1 MSQILKELTSTEIQ
15 DPQHKTYMFASWEK
29 VHGWST
35 NLDRQ
40 SEWLQSVVSSR
51 VFREWSVNNGG
62 LVVPTKRNEL
72 EYVPTVWGAAPTVML
87 LLLLLVV
94 DDFVSSLK
102 QYY

>member
-1 MSQILKELTSTEIQ
+1 MSQILKELTPAEIK
-15 DPQHKTYMFASWEK
+15 DPQHETHVFASWEK

-51 VFREWSVNNGG
+51 VFREWSVNSGG
-62 LVVPTKRNEL
+62 LVVPTRRIEF
-72 EYVPTVWGAAPTVML
+72 EYVPTIWGADPTMMRV
-87 LLLLLVV
+87 LVV

-102 QYY
+102 Q